1 MVHIV
6 VIRAS
11 WYVKWKLDL
20 VAKTLSKWQTWEKLV
35 LMFFCPII
43 GYNRRRFLTKKTL
56 FSWLPRLIY
65 GLTRK
70 SKTCLKISDYYPS
83 LVHTLSLSLSLS
95 LSHTHT
101 HTHTW
106 HIYVCMHLKT
116 SRWKSRVSQSY
127 KLMCSCDC
135 CSWKKMKH

>member
-1 MVHIV
+1 MLHIV

-20 VAKTLSKWQTWEKLV
+20 LAKTLSKWQTWEKLV
-35 LMFFCPII
+35 FMFFCPII
-43 GYNRRRFLTKKTL
+43 GYNRRRFLTKKTM

-95 LSHTHT
+95 LTHT

>member
-1 MVHIV
+1 MLHIV

-20 VAKTLSKWQTWEKLV
+20 LAKTLSKWQTWEKLV
-35 LMFFCPII
+35 FMFFCPII
-43 GYNRRRFLTKKTL
+43 GYNRRRFLTKKTM

-95 LSHTHT
+95 HTHT
-101 HTHTW
+101 HTHTR

>member
-1 MVHIV
+1 MLHIV

-20 VAKTLSKWQTWEKLV
+20 LAKTLSKWQTWEKLV
-35 LMFFCPII
+35 FMFFCPII
-43 GYNRRRFLTKKTL
+43 GYNRRRFLTKKTM

-83 LVHTLSLSLSLS
+83 LVHTLSLSLS